1 MKTVV
6 VLRVFHNRIFV
17 VERQQEENT
26 YKGRSVTGSIYLNF
40 YKSNDLSWNPWAQIG
55 LIMSFQ
61 FG

>member
-26 YKGRSVTGSIYLNF
+26 YKGRSVTVLDTSTSISEMISAGSL
-40 YKSNDLSWNPWAQIG
+40 G
-55 LIMSFQ
+55 LR
-61 FG
+61 